1 MPLSEDRPPAPASL
15 QVPRQ
20 SSTPVEVLR
29 PRRGLPCKRDKV
41 GGTLTWEARDSGQAR
56 KSSSRKSARGQLGTI
71 LPIGTFLLG
80 KGNNFAFPADASAAP
95 AVSRGP
101 RGPERLGRGRRRE
114 PGSAAGPWRSR
125 GAVSGPGAPRADLEP
140 QWPRASA
147 AARTRQSRRG
157 GEAPAPWPRPR
168 RRGCPARNAPGSAP
182 NPRGSPRRPG
192 ATPRTSAGILRALG
206 GGGGRGGGQA
216 VTLGGEP
223 GSPPRAGPP
232 PPPPFPRGAPLP
244 RPGGKG
250 GHPPAGGG
258 GGGAGEADKAAHTCG
273 SPAAHPAPDRSSPA
287 PFPGGTLRLTSP
299 LP

>member
-1 MPLSEDRPPAPASL
+1 MGDLTPLSEDRPPAPASL

-41 GGTLTWEARDSGQAR
+41 GRTLTWEARDSGQAR

-114 PGSAAGPWRSR
+114 PGSAARPRRSG

-206 GGGGRGGGQA
+206 GAGRR
-216 VTLGGEP
+216 TRRRT
-223 GSPPRAGPP
+223 RAGARQPTPRRTAPAPP
-232 PPPPFPRGAPLP
+232 LS
-244 RPGGKG
+244 PGG
-250 GHPPAGGG
+250 H
-258 GGGAGEADKAAHTCG
+258 
-273 SPAAHPAPDRSSPA
+273 
-287 PFPGGTLRLTSP
+287 
-299 LP
+299 